1 MISEPRA
8 KGMQKLFWLR
18 EHGPRM
24 VLPQTRGKSVTFLRD
39 GSLEECHEE
48 NTPGVWLL
56 RADSGEIEKDTQ
68 HAVLRQMKGRL

>member
-18 EHGPRM
+18 EHAPRM
-24 VLPQTRGKSVTFLRD
+24 ILPHTRGKPVTFLRD

-48 NTPGVWLL
+48 NTTGIWLK
-56 RADSGEIEKDTQ
+56 EPT
-68 HAVLRQMKGRL
+68 AVKSSRTHNTLFYNR